1 MQLRKGDVVE
11 VITGEERGR
20 QGKILRI
27 EWHDKT
33 KSYRAIVE
41 GINLAKRHQ
50 RTRGPDKPGG
60 IVDLPNPINVSN
72 LALICPKCGK
82 RAKVKR
88 EEHEGR
94 RVRVCKVC
102 NEIIDV

>member
-11 VITGEERGR
+11 VISGEEKGRRG
-20 QGKILRI
+20 KVLRI
-27 EWHDKT
+27 EWHEKS

-41 GINLAKRHQ
+41 GVNLAKKHQ

-60 IVDLPNPINVSN
+60 IVDLPNPIDVSN
-72 LALICPKCGK
+72 LVLICPKCGK
-82 RAKVKR
+82 KAKVRR

-94 RVRVCKVC
+94 RVRVCREC
-102 NEIIDV
+102 EEIIDV